1 VIPVPPM
8 VLEEPGWQTWWPPL
22 PSVLSS
28 SVIDL
33 AARRFK
39 VTQDDLGEDE

>member
-1 VIPVPPM
+1 M
-8 VLEEPGWQTWWPPL
+8 VATITR
-22 PSVLSS
+22 VLGS

-39 VTQDDLGEDE
+39 VTRDDLGEDE

>member
-1 VIPVPPM
+1 VADM
-8 VLEEPGWQTWWPPL
+8 VATITQR
-22 PSVLSS
+22 VLSS